1 MVETILL
8 ISLILFILLM
18 IKETKKKM
26 IKEWSDVV
34 GGGDNHLS
42 LIIWLYKGII
52 ILLII
57 YLLTR

>member
-1 MVETILL
+1 MIETILL

-18 IKETKKKM
+18 IKEAKKKM

-34 GGGDNHLS
+34 GGGDRHLA

-52 ILLII
+52 LLLIS

>member
-1 MVETILL
+1 
-8 ISLILFILLM
+8 M

-34 GGGDNHLS
+34 GGGDTHLS

-52 ILLII
+52 LLLIS